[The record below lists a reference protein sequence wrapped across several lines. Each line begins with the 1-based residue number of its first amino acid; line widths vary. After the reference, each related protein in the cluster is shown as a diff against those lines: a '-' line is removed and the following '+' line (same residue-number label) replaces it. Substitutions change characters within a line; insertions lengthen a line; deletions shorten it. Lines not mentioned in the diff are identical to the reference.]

1 MKYTVRVGVVCRW
14 TGITDEIREI
24 PVNSGKEAQK
34 VVIDFYNKECFEN
47 WQFLGGELKDKN
59 GTTLGIFNQIGL
71 FFGTQNEGNE
81 YYEKLPDNSI
91 KLPIPA

>member
-34 VVIDFYNKECFEN
+34 AVMDFHQKECFEN
-47 WQFLGGELKDKN
+47 WQFFGGELKDKDGN
-59 GTTLGIFNQIGL
+59 TLGIFNEFGF
-71 FFGTQNEGNE
+71 FFGTRNEGNE

-91 KLPIPA
+91 RLEIPA